1 MKKIV
6 VKFGGSNLKAKE
18 DVSKLIEVI
27 EHYPVPIVIVI
38 SALFGVTDVL
48 VKAVQQ
54 VRNDEVAI
62 NQLKKNLLDA
72 HGQIIEAYVDE
83 PSAAERIKGKLR
95 NRIEELGKVLLGIH
109 YLGEVPDF
117 AEDIVLS
124 YGERLSSLLL
134 ESVLQFRGIPC
145 QEMMPED
152 MGLITD
158 GEFGNATVNFSASQK
173 RVRKALSGENIFV
186 VPGFYGLSPDGK
198 VTLLGR
204 GGTDYSAAAI
214 ARCLGASSVD
224 IWKDVAGFMSADP
237 KWVDNPRVIHTLS
250 YREAAELSYFGARIL
265 HPRTFE
271 PVMEKSIPIRLFDI
285 HHFRGQLKP
294 LSVIEDNGYVK
305 EDVVKSVTFS
315 DDLGIL
321 KLRGPGVGIKPGI
334 MAKVTNQLNS
344 ARINIKSII
353 TAQTSINI
361 LVSLGDLQ
369 RSHSMISEIGLKAVD
384 EIIRMDNISLIAVV
398 GEGMLEKPGIAARVF
413 GAVSSQNINILIISS
428 GASVVASY
436 FIIESKD
443 RGRAIQAIHKEF
455 FS

>member
-1 MKKIV
+1 MNKIV
-6 VKFGGSNLKAKE
+6 VKFGGSNLKEKE

-38 SALFGVTDVL
+38 SALFGVTDIL
-48 VKAVQQ
+48 VKAVQR
-54 VRNDEVAI
+54 VRKDEYAI
-62 NQLKKNLLDA
+62 NRLKKQLLDI
-72 HGQIIEAYVDE
+72 HCQIIDDFA
-83 PSAAERIKGKLR
+83 AAEKIKRKLR
-95 NRIEELGKVLLGIH
+95 NRIEELGKYLLGIH
-109 YLGEVPDF
+109 CLGEVPDF
-117 AEDIVLS
+117 AEDIALS

-134 ESVLQFRGIPC
+134 ESVLKFREISC
-145 QEMMPED
+145 QEVLPES

-158 GEFGNATVNFSASQK
+158 GEYGNATVNFNASEKQVK
-173 RVRKALSGENIFV
+173 KALHGDKIYV
-186 VPGFYGLSPDGK
+186 VPGFYGLSEEGK

-214 ARCLGASSVD
+214 ARCLGAKSVD
-224 IWKDVAGFMSADP
+224 IWKDVSGFMSADP
-237 KWVDNPRVIHTLS
+237 KWVKQPLVINKLS

-271 PVMEKSIPIRLFDI
+271 PVMENSIPIRLFDI
-285 HHFRGQLKP
+285 YNFKGELQP
-294 LSVIEDNGYVK
+294 LTTIEDNGYVK

-321 KLRGPGVGIKPGI
+321 KLCGPGVGIKPGI
-334 MAKVTNQLNS
+334 MAKVTNRLNS

-361 LVSLGDLQ
+361 LVSLKDLE
-369 RSHSMISEIGLKAVD
+369 RGYSIINEIGLKAVD
-384 EIIRMDNISLIAVV
+384 EIIRVDNISLIAVV
-398 GEGMLEKPGIAARVF
+398 GEGMLERPGIAARVF